1 MKLKKN
7 YKNYMKLQIRNL
19 FKKILVNYNKSKRK
33 NMNILMNYIK
43 ILKPNFKNLLINKKI
58 SNSRNKKKSLKNKRN
73 LKFNKK

>member
-1 MKLKKN
+1 
-7 YKNYMKLQIRNL
+7 
-19 FKKILVNYNKSKRK
+19 
-33 NMNILMNYIK
+33 MNILMNYIK